1 MREKKVRNGEVAE
14 EEAIKETREDKK
26 LTSVVATEVDAVPR
40 EAQTPRLFPP
50 PFFLCCVE
58 DYKI

>member
-1 MREKKVRNGEVAE
+1 MRNGEVAE

-40 EAQTPRLFPP
+40 EAQTPRLFS
-50 PFFLCCVE
+50 PFCSVVHVE
-58 DYKI
+58 DYKKVS

>member
-1 MREKKVRNGEVAE
+1 MRNGEVAE